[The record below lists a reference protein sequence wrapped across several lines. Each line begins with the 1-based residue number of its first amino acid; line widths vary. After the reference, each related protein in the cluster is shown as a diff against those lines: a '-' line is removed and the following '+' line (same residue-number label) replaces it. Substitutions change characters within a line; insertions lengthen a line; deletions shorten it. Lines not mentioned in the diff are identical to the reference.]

1 MLSAP
6 EVEMVQEAP
15 VSDDLY
21 TVARDL
27 LLRADHARQQGDT
40 ESARRY
46 LKAALDIMAEEQLPA
61 AAPVRPTSPET
72 VKITDM
78 LRSGW
83 QEIAALC
90 AASGWS
96 ANRVHSLIT
105 RLRTKGE
112 NIQAQSIKRYRIA
125 PEKE

>member
-1 MLSAP
+1 MLSTP

-40 ESARRY
+40 EAARRY

-61 AAPVRPTSPET
+61 VPARATSPET
-72 VKITDM
+72 VKITEL

-125 PEKE
+125 PDKE

>member
-1 MLSAP
+1 
-6 EVEMVQEAP
+6 MVQEAP